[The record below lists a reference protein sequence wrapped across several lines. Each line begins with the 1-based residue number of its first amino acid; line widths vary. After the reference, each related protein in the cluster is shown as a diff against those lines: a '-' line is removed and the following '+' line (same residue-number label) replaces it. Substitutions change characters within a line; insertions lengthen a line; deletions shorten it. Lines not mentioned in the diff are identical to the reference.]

1 MKRKHYPADEE
12 FLARLKENMNDPRAE
27 QLPERLRPENISAL
41 LDAAAPAEKKVIA
54 FPVRRVAAMAAA
66 FVLIV
71 AAALLLPKASDKMF
85 DVNLLNS
92 DAATVDGYGHVEEVF
107 RTLYEER
114 KTEAATGYLTDGAVK
129 NTEIAE
135 AIPMPET
142 PVAAE
147 DVRIE
152 ETSSYA
158 NAAQDSVELRDDE
171 GGAHSSTNVQ
181 VAGID
186 EADYVKTD
194 GKNLY
199 VLTNCGGDWV
209 IQNGEKRFAGP
220 QLQIISADNGDMEPL
235 WSYEPEG
242 ARIDELFLSNGKLVV
257 MMTPV
262 DEYGREYYS
271 DDDYSLFS
279 TVAEVYDVSDAASP
293 KLLRTFSQEGSY
305 HDSRI
310 INGKLLLV
318 SRKFTA
324 LKGEQF
330 EFVPEEIIPK
340 VCDRTCGIDDQP
352 VLLPADSV
360 YCMPNVNTTVFTV
373 VSMVDLESQQ
383 PAQSMT
389 VLGDGILYAN
399 YENIYLANTVYNGAT
414 YYRWSSDAPDWSVS
428 TDLARISIAD
438 GKPTLA
444 ATGSVKGTLC
454 SQFAMDEYDGYL
466 RVATNSEEYSEETG
480 YLKQNNFYV
489 LDMDLKP
496 VGTLEGLAP
505 GENMY
510 SVRFEGETV
519 YAVTF
524 RTVDPF
530 FVIDLSDPTKPTVT
544 GELKIPGFSQYLH
557 PYSDTLVIGFGMDT
571 VESADG
577 STAYYQGFKVAM
589 FDVSDPSNPVEKHT
603 LYIGDRGSSSDILY
617 DHKALLYDKEQNI
630 IGIPISITKLKE
642 YGAIWDYGGLVFEGY
657 IVLGYDEENG
667 FYEKGRVAHEGKYNV
682 ERVLRGMYIGN
693 VLYTVSDHVVVSTDL
708 ETFEQIDRLAFYV
721 ESDPAPAPIVYAQS
735 SEPVIASSTVSKI
748 YE

>member
-71 AAALLLPKASDKMF
+71 AAALLLPKASDRMF

-92 DAATVDGYGHVEEVF
+92 DAATVDGYGHVEAVF

-114 KTEAATGYLTDGAVK
+114 KTEAGTGYLTDGAVK

-158 NAAQDSVELRDDE
+158 NAAQESVELRDDE

-199 VLTNCGGDWV
+199 VLTNRGGDWV

-279 TVAEVYDVSDAASP
+279 TVAEVYDVSDATSP
-293 KLLRTFSQEGSY
+293 ELLRTFSQEGSY

-589 FDVSDPSNPVEKHT
+589 FDVSDPQNPVEKHT

-617 DHKALLYDKEQNI
+617 DHKALLYDKEKNI

-693 VLYTVSDHVVVSTDL
+693 VLYTVSDLVVVSTDL

-721 ESDPAPAPIVYAQS
+721 ESDPASAPIVYAQS